1 VLPSRGSQREKKMKL
16 LEISTLTLAITAF
29 SLSSSFANPLGW
41 VYRPY
46 LACDKFVERGEIYG
60 KCDIADPTGTPLNIR
75 TLPSA
80 RAGRTVATIANDTTV
95 IVLDRSGDDR
105 LFIGEFE
112 YNCKLT
118 SELFGLEHQ
127 RLGPLHCASGTER

>member
-1 VLPSRGSQREKKMKL
+1 M
-16 LEISTLTLAITAF
+16 TAF
-29 SLSSSFANPLGW
+29 SLSSSLANLLGW

-46 LACDKFVERGEIYG
+46 LACDKFVERGERYG
-60 KCDIADPTGTPLNIR
+60 KCEIADPTGTPLNIR

-95 IVLDRSGDDR
+95 IVLDRSGDW

-112 YNCKLT
+112 YSCKLT
-118 SELFGLEHQ
+118 SDLLGPPEHET
-127 RLGPLHCASGTER
+127 LGPLHCPSNAEK

>member
-1 VLPSRGSQREKKMKL
+1 MKL
-16 LEISTLTLAITAF
+16 FKIFLLALAMTAF
-29 SLSSSFANPLGW
+29 SLSASFANPLGW

-46 LACDKFVERGEIYG
+46 LACDKFVERGELYG

-95 IVLDRSGDDR
+95 IVLDRSGDW

-112 YNCKLT
+112 YACKLT
-118 SELFGLEHQ
+118 SDLVGPQERQ
-127 RLGPLHCASGTER
+127 RLGPLHCAPNADK

>member
-1 VLPSRGSQREKKMKL
+1 MKL

-118 SELFGLEHQ
+118 SELFGSLEHQ